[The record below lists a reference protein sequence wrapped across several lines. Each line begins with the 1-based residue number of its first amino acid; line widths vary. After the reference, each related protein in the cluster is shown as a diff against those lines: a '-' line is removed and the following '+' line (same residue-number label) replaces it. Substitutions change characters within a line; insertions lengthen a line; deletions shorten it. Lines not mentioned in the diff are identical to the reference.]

1 MILHTIIKYDKVMY
15 LRYNILWYVWYGSK
29 IIRLCHTISYCIIY
43 NMISYDNL
51 ILYCVIML
59 HYGIVSHEMTLF
71 CMICYDKIMYCINT
85 ILCHTITL
93 ANKFDILIF
102 S

>member
-1 MILHTIIKYDKVMY
+1 MYDMDQKSYVYVIKYHIV
-15 LRYNILWYVWYGSK
+15 S
-29 IIRLCHTISYCIIY
+29 Y

-59 HYGIVSHEMTLF
+59 HYGIVSYEMTLF
-71 CMICYDKIMYCINT
+71 CMICYDKIMYCMNT

>member
-1 MILHTIIKYDKVMY
+1 MYDMDKKSYVYVIKYHIV
-15 LRYNILWYVWYGSK
+15 S
-29 IIRLCHTISYCIIY
+29 Y

-59 HYGIVSHEMTLF
+59 HYGIVSYEMTLF
-71 CMICYDKIMYCINT
+71 CMICYDKIMFCINT

>member
-1 MILHTIIKYDKVMY
+1 
-15 LRYNILWYVWYGSK
+15 
-29 IIRLCHTISYCIIY
+29 
-43 NMISYDNL
+43 MISYDNL

-59 HYGIVSHEMTLF
+59 HYGIVSDEMTLF

-93 ANKFDILIF
+93 AKKFDILIF
-102 S
+102 SYHRLLKKTEVKSFRKELGTVSVNIFYPV